1 MAYDFYD
8 IESLQNIFTVVTY
21 QPKDEGDSSSRARIN
36 IYYMDDDDLIGQMT
50 KTMLPEQFVT
60 RRGNQAA
67 NPKYWSDEAMQIR
80 YANMLGRN
88 ETLARICERIREKN
102 PIIADIDPLI
112 VIYDLHTP
120 VGAYH
125 FAREFLWRPDPAL
138 PKIMR
143 EVRMSTNIA
152 GKVVSRSYV
161 PERDVVSD
169 TDEAFEKNPKAYPYL
184 LGYNSYNYDTT
195 MIAYVLT
202 HMFDVVDTWTQDE
215 LTKQEYLVNQPVD
228 LETENLSGMSKTL
241 CAHDIRIFND
251 ALFSETYRSNMFRAL
266 RDPKLCHCPAS
277 TPEWRNPANLCRDR
291 MIRTGRH
298 MDVARLNEKQSKVGL
313 KRLLGMMGYQ
323 ILESDKLSEQ
333 TSELITF
340 DELCDLFAYNVSDVV
355 YLAALF
361 EDPVYKS
368 QFEQKSNMLS
378 SYPEL
383 VYNYKDNK
391 VVFDTAPDGSR
402 KARVDKTRVRA
413 NRLYADSSSQQ
424 LASRSLCP
432 EGALHD
438 LPKVSLMYPHEKNTH
453 TNNPEIPENV
463 FRRDILE
470 EAREF
475 FMGEVLPRIKA
486 ADPIEAERAEK
497 DFTHIYTAYRTI
509 TEHNFDGGRVLTDDI
524 DAGISRAAQEMYA
537 ISEKHDGFLQEDDF
551 DVIADMLAKQS
562 SKENNFDVI
571 ADMLAKQSSKET
583 KQALAVIK
591 NLTENDKFSLMCA
604 MSTGEDITN
613 TLHRIYAEQQTREI
627 AASLPYNIFY
637 YDGEGRRTS
646 CFATFSTGGVHGAEF
661 AMAAYEKDLARTRE
675 YNANLAFLQKTF
687 GADDAGARAL
697 RASVKPSTTPISKDA
712 EGNPITLPDG
722 KKDHLVTEFL
732 KTKTLAGATWAA
744 PKECHIFES
753 KADGSNKLRSAYTW
767 TSAAYVN
774 HEDFSSYY
782 PSLLRMMRVFY
793 NEQLGYDRY
802 GEIYADK
809 ERLGRLMKATT
820 DREKRYKLGLDRNGV
835 KLILN
840 TASGAGDAKFDN
852 PVRMNNNIIAMR
864 IIGQLFTWRIGQA
877 QALHGA
883 KVVSTNTDGLYTKLE
898 REENDRLLAIEA
910 DKIGVVIEPEP
921 MYLISKDS
929 NNRIEF
935 DIVACSP
942 EEAPIV
948 GFEDDGT
955 PIRAT
960 VDMRRGLTYE
970 DGTPV
975 PEGTPIRFRVLSV
988 AGATLACREGPNPA
1002 RSLAHPAATD
1012 WALSEYLMR
1021 TFARY
1026 GYRQSALEKPF
1037 DKELGRQIIEE
1048 LHALGTSKEKS
1059 DRVHG
1064 LMMFQNVI
1072 ASNPSSFTYVY
1083 TNNLTPDQ
1091 EEMLARFEW
1100 WDDEDTRISPAGPAF
1115 YDNHGHV
1122 RTTQHYNRV
1131 FVMRPGTTNTTHI
1144 YDAVAR
1150 VVPKPTIVSRKKR
1163 GFDDHALAQEKSASA
1178 TWVMSEQGLSI
1189 ADVKGYGLELRDII
1203 SKKHS
1208 GIECTWPMRIE
1219 NADLWRL
1226 PDAAVAEIY
1235 SHLDLDIY
1243 QLLLEEVFE
1252 KNWRNR
1258 L

>member
-8 IESLQNIFTVVTY
+8 IESLKNVFTVVTY
-21 QPKDEGDSSSRARIN
+21 LPRDEGDDKSRARIN

-50 KTMLPEQFVT
+50 KARLPEQFIA
-60 RRGNQAA
+60 RRGNKVA
-67 NPKYWSDEAMQIR
+67 NPDYWSDESMQTR
-80 YANMLGRN
+80 YANMMGRN
-88 ETLARICERIREKN
+88 ETLSRICERVREKN
-102 PIIADIDPLI
+102 PIISDIDPLI
-112 VIYDLHTP
+112 AIYDLHTP
-120 VGAYH
+120 AGAYY

-143 EVRMSTNIA
+143 EVRLSTNIA
-152 GKVVSRSYV
+152 GQVLSRSYV
-161 PERDVVSD
+161 PEKDIVSD
-169 TDEAFEKNPKAYPYL
+169 TDEAFEKNPNAYPYL

-195 MIAYVLT
+195 MLAYALT
-202 HMFDVVDTWTQDE
+202 YMFDVVDTWEQDE
-215 LTKQEYLVNQPVD
+215 STKQEYLVNRPID
-228 LETENLSGMSKTL
+228 LETERLSGLSRTL
-241 CAHDIRIFND
+241 CAYDIRTFND
-251 ALFSETYRSNMFRAL
+251 ALFSEAYRSNMFRAL

-277 TPEWRNPANLCRDR
+277 TSEWRNPANVCRDR
-291 MIRTGRH
+291 MMKTGRH
-298 MDVARLNEKQSKVGL
+298 LDVARLNEKQAKVGL
-313 KRLLGMMGYQ
+313 KRLLGMMGHQ

-333 TSELITF
+333 TSELADF
-340 DELCDLFAYNVSDVV
+340 DELCDLIAYNVSDVV
-355 YLAALF
+355 YLSELF

-383 VYNYKDNK
+383 VYAYKDNK

-402 KARVDKTRVRA
+402 KARVDKSRVRA

-432 EGALHD
+432 EEALHD
-438 LPKVSLMYPHEKNTH
+438 LPKVSLMYPHQKNTH
-453 TNNPEIPENV
+453 ANNPEIPENV

-475 FMGEVLPRIKA
+475 FMGEVLPKIKR
-486 ADPIEAERAEK
+486 ADANEAERAEK
-497 DFTHIYTAYRTI
+497 DFTHVYTAYRTI
-509 TEHNFDGGRVLTDDI
+509 TEHNFNGGRVLTDDI
-524 DAGISRAAQEMYA
+524 DAGISRAAQELHA
-537 ISEKHDGFLQEDDF
+537 AAEAHDNLLQEDDF
-551 DVIADMLAKQS
+551 DAIATSLAQES
-562 SKENNFDVI
+562 SKE
-571 ADMLAKQSSKET
+571 AR
-583 KQALAVIK
+583 QALAVIE
-591 NLTENDKFSLMCA
+591 NLTENDRFSLMCA
-604 MSTGEDITN
+604 MPTGEDITN
-613 TLHRIYAEQQTREI
+613 SLHRIYAEQQIREI

-637 YDGEGRRTS
+637 YDGEGHRTS

-661 AMAAYEKDLARTRE
+661 AMAAYERDLADTRE
-675 YNANLAFLQKTF
+675 YNANLAFLQNTF

-697 RASVKPSTTPISKDA
+697 RASVKTATTPISQDA

-722 KKDHLVTEFL
+722 REDHLVKEFL
-732 KTKTLAGATWAA
+732 KTVTLAGATWGA
-744 PKECHIFES
+744 PKECHVFES
-753 KADGSNKLRSAYTW
+753 KSDGSNKLRSAYAW

-793 NEQLGYDRY
+793 NDQLGYDRY

-820 DREKRYKLGLDRNGV
+820 DHEERYKLGLDRSGV

-864 IIGQLFTWRIGQA
+864 VIGQLFTWRIGQA

-910 DKIGVVIEPEP
+910 DKIGVAIEPEP

-948 GFEDDGT
+948 GFDEDGQ
-955 PIRAT
+955 PMRAT
-960 VDMRRGLTYE
+960 VDMRRGLTYK

-975 PEGTPIRFRVLSV
+975 PEGTPVRFRVLSV

-1026 GYRQSALEKPF
+1026 GYRQSALERPF
-1037 DKELGRQIIEE
+1037 DKRLGQQIIEE

-1072 ASNPSSFTYVY
+1072 ASNPNSFTYVY
-1083 TNNLTPDQ
+1083 TNDLTPDQ
-1091 EEMLARFEW
+1091 EEMLARLEW
-1100 WDDEDTRISPAGPAF
+1100 WDDEDTRMSPAGPAF

-1131 FVMRPGTTNTTHI
+1131 FVMRQGTANTTHI

-1150 VVPKPTIVSRKKR
+1150 VVPKPTIASRKKR
-1163 GFDDHALAQEKSASA
+1163 GFDDHALAQEMSASA
-1178 TWVMSEQGLSI
+1178 TWVMSEQGLAI
-1189 ADVKGYGLELRDII
+1189 ADVKGYGLDLRDII

-1208 GIECTWPMRIE
+1208 GIEPTWPMRIE

-1226 PDAAVAEIY
+1226 PDTSVAEIY

-1243 QLLLEEVFE
+1243 QLLLEDVFE
-1252 KNWRNR
+1252 NNWRNH